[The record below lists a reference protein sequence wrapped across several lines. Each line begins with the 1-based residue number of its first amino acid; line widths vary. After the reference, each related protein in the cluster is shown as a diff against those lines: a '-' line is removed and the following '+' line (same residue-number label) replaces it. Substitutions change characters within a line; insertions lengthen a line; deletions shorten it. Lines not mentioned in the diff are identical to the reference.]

1 MADAAH
7 AAWLDLALELRTVL
21 RLWWDKTLDRWFCD
35 LDFVFE
41 QEIVFS
47 IVSLRR
53 RGLFDKAR
61 GAEIDFLY
69 LVRVCLVR
77 SSRDWLFCLQIW
89 FVPHNLGCKWVW
101 LVANKTVII
110 SQFDHFGTLKIRSWS
125 LKLSRQVIE
134 LLSSVVRWF
143 MEAKLATALA
153 IGVRELHVL
162 SIDLDSLL
170 AQVLYDAPDF
180 FQIKSVRE
188 SRKKMLQKSVSE
200 KKHSIDLSRR
210 LGADR
215 ILAIVKVIVANLV
228 MDFLENV
235 ANRCEGNWNVFLAR
249 DIILAQRVVEDWEC

>member
-1 MADAAH
+1 
-7 AAWLDLALELRTVL
+7 
-21 RLWWDKTLDRWFCD
+21 
-35 LDFVFE
+35 
-41 QEIVFS
+41 
-47 IVSLRR
+47 
-53 RGLFDKAR
+53 
-61 GAEIDFLY
+61 
-69 LVRVCLVR
+69 
-77 SSRDWLFCLQIW
+77 
-89 FVPHNLGCKWVW
+89 
-101 LVANKTVII
+101 
-110 SQFDHFGTLKIRSWS
+110 
-125 LKLSRQVIE
+125 
-134 LLSSVVRWF
+134 

-235 ANRCEGNWNVFLAR
+235 ANRCEGN
-249 DIILAQRVVEDWEC
+249 